1 MTDELIVVF
10 APNVAKTVKAITTAA
25 LPVETGGLLVG
36 WWDAGTVFIKDA
48 VEIVDPDA
56 TSVAWSRHQETAQ
69 QILDQT
75 LTRIA
80 HPWLGYVGDW
90 HSHPKPCP
98 PSGTDLHT
106 LAQTSLQFSE
116 PLILLV
122 HTPPGHFEVRA
133 AHAGRLRIPHVQVS
147 HPTSRTRPNGDT
159 LGAEA

>member
-1 MTDELIVVF
+1 MNDELIVVF
-10 APNVAKTVKAITTAA
+10 AANVIKTVEAITTAA
-25 LPVETGGLLVG
+25 LPLETGGLLVG

-69 QILDQT
+69 QVLDQT
-75 LTRIA
+75 LTRIG

-98 PSGTDLHT
+98 PSGTDLHPLT
-106 LAQTSLQFSE
+106 QTSLQFSE

-122 HTPPGHFEVRA
+122 HTPPDHFEVRA
-133 AHAGRLRIPHVQVS
+133 AHAGQPRIPHVQVS
-147 HPTSRTRPNGDT
+147 HLTSSTRPNGDA
-159 LGAEA
+159 LGCEA